1 MSNQFFEQPILNSP
15 YEYPRRHWELDENGQ
30 PTQNIIDKRRI
41 AEFITPIPKTP
52 EQGVLGKNSRGDWRF
67 HYPNTLPQ
75 RMTSLSLL
83 ACSYVFTAEMYL
95 DFAESFQ
102 P

>member
-41 AEFITPIPKTP
+41 AEFITPIPKIP
-52 EQGVLGKNSRGDWRF
+52 KQGVLGKKSRGD
-67 HYPNTLPQ
+67 
-75 RMTSLSLL
+75 
-83 ACSYVFTAEMYL
+83 
-95 DFAESFQ
+95 
-102 P
+102 